1 VQGTGGAIVADNRDK
16 TNQISDE
23 LWEQIEPLLP
33 PKSPELESGYPYM
46 GKREAME
53 AILYMLRAEGK
64 LRDIKAESPLNEYL
78 KEWCRTGVFDRMW
91 QVGILTY
98 NELETLVL

>member
-1 VQGTGGAIVADNRDK
+1 MAGNRDK

-23 LWEQIEPLLP
+23 LWERIEPLLP
-33 PKSPELESGYPYM
+33 PKPPDPKSGKPYM
-46 GKREAME
+46 DKREAME
-53 AILYMLRAEGK
+53 AILCMLRAEGK

-78 KEWCRTGVFDRMW
+78 KEWRRTGVFDRLW

-98 NELETLVL
+98 NELEILVL